1 MVRPVVCESPRDDSP
16 RVFSPPVVAGQQ
28 LFIWIIAAVLF
39 AVWLVQVL
47 RGKGG
52 FVHILILCA
61 VAVAVV
67 QWAAERRAARG

>member
-1 MVRPVVCESPRDDSP
+1 M
-16 RVFSPPVVAGQQ
+16 
-28 LFIWIIAAVLF
+28 FIWLIAAVLF

-61 VAVAVV
+61 VAVALV